1 MRWNDLSETLHT
13 IGTFNYTEYVAL
25 WEELLQYATCH
36 IYSTENLL
44 CRQVVQWVYWILW
57 AYIWQ
62 TKINDLRL
70 CNSSYLRNISS
81 LNGKSQHGSTAMN
94 HRSHLQFAGGFKKG
108 ERMKLNGSSAG
119 TAGMIR
125 SMVVWLFETSCK
137 LEISSSSV
145 LQNKLEAAQMMHRY

>member
-13 IGTFNYTEYVAL
+13 IDIFNYTEYVAL

-44 CRQVVQWVYWILW
+44 CRQVVQWVCWILW

-70 CNSSYLRNISS
+70 CKSSYLRNISS
-81 LNGKSQHGSTAMN
+81 LNGKITAWFN
-94 HRSHLQFAGGFKKG
+94 SYESPLTFTVRRGIQEGGKNETKWQF
-108 ERMKLNGSSAG
+108 S
-119 TAGMIR
+119 
-125 SMVVWLFETSCK
+125 W
-137 LEISSSSV
+137 
-145 LQNKLEAAQMMHRY
+145 

>member
-1 MRWNDLSETLHT
+1 MTIILAVKPFSLQALPLYKAEVKKLKKKGTGSKMRWNDLSETLHT
-13 IGTFNYTEYVAL
+13 IGIFNYTEYVAL

-44 CRQVVQWVYWILW
+44 CRQVVQWVCWILW

-70 CNSSYLRNISS
+70 CKSSYLRNISS

-94 HRSHLQFAGGFKKG
+94 HRSHLQFAVGFKKG
-108 ERMKLNGSSAG
+108 QRMKLNGSSAG
-119 TAGMIR
+119 NCR
-125 SMVVWLFETSCK
+125 
-137 LEISSSSV
+137 
-145 LQNKLEAAQMMHRY
+145 RD